1 MGFGKI
7 TKKEKRRA
15 QEQLTAVLVEGPQ
28 NAHYLTKPKKG
39 QEPVVFLGNN
49 RTLIQTLVPASAAPR
64 FAQHQHVSALSDAQL
79 AGDALA
85 PPSSDY
91 DEDFD
96 TTPLSPRKQ
105 HASPTKGKRHK
116 NTQAAQSVSWQRDV
130 IPALIPV
137 FVRLWYQTK
146 RLRDADTLSV
156 PTRRRGLCGCANL
169 VVCRMS
175 IVRFTKIEDL
185 EIDVCQCTPA
195 PQQLLKAGLFPCA
208 PHRPTMAVDARLL
221 ELAMKFVRIAP
232 NNTAWTGTLE
242 SFLEGLGFTLKH
254 EGSLRRLFGSAL
266 EWYTHLRHKVDHH
279 FDDILEVT
287 RVLHLRN
294 TASDGSE
301 EEEEEEEDNSERE
314 TTPVPPTPPGTPATP
329 RPITA
334 SVDPPRGRRR
344 TRVIRL
350 PSTPTSTSPS
360 TSPTPVPGRKSGKKR
375 AREPTPE
382 PAENPFEDPP
392 RLTCPSEYLR
402 SRCPACFGGL
412 SHDDSA
418 IADCFVCI
426 DACFTQKR
434 NKSDPDPPKTHPHT
448 HFVPESLAVQM
459 EEYVDCV
466 RGTKSAPK
474 KARKA
479 TAVEVEDDG
488 EDDCYEHERLRIPRS
503 VLDGCE
509 ASFKAADE
517 RREKASVKFYDDTA
531 LMALL
536 CRHDRVLWLVNMHS
550 AGEKQFNAL
559 LLLETLFQHLP
570 PDINVGLLYD
580 IACQLERSALKWGF
594 LARYFDRLAFAV
606 AIFHAFGHDWACQLI
621 YNPRKRP
628 GFGFTNGEGCE
639 RLWHAISGLIAH
651 LRISSYHH
659 RLYTLDTQIR
669 HIDEANLFKLAEW
682 NHRRA
687 LHSTAKRVEARE
699 LLRQSGHS
707 VALLRKQWED
717 QVKTQTK
724 PLARR
729 SKTKG
734 QKAIE
739 GVLGL
744 REALA
749 IHKEKVVERQAEM
762 LDAIDRGEYGP
773 ETDHKANLDKAKA
786 ALEKAKTT
794 LRRKEQALGVD
805 GRNKLKNAA
814 HGKYFQLRMNAYAV
828 KRRLRDLL
836 RAHKFERDGVE
847 RTSRR
852 HQASENKLRAHTDS
866 AIQRRVPKITRL
878 SREYNELCTRIA
890 TEIRHGRT
898 PRNCVA
904 PDKIETKELFQ
915 LDVDDAIWQ
924 DVGLGDDEEIAAVPL
939 WLSSQTV
946 RSGIRAMLELD
957 RADEEDSFLKKER
970 SGMRAWFAEEWA
982 IVNTAMNSADSREDR
997 YQFHLRRER
1006 LLRLCLTWRKQLPAA
1021 TRDDTPWGPTDDEL
1035 FSCQMERETASRGE
1049 DTYEERYGGDS
1060 DDELEDY
1067 AALDAIG
1074 TADAYR
1080 GAYDSASDSGDSD

>member
-1 MGFGKI
+1 
-7 TKKEKRRA
+7 
-15 QEQLTAVLVEGPQ
+15 
-28 NAHYLTKPKKG
+28 
-39 QEPVVFLGNN
+39 
-49 RTLIQTLVPASAAPR
+49 
-64 FAQHQHVSALSDAQL
+64 
-79 AGDALA
+79 
-85 PPSSDY
+85 
-91 DEDFD
+91 
-96 TTPLSPRKQ
+96 
-105 HASPTKGKRHK
+105 
-116 NTQAAQSVSWQRDV
+116 
-130 IPALIPV
+130 
-137 FVRLWYQTK
+137 
-146 RLRDADTLSV
+146 
-156 PTRRRGLCGCANL
+156 
-169 VVCRMS
+169 
-175 IVRFTKIEDL
+175 
-185 EIDVCQCTPA
+185 
-195 PQQLLKAGLFPCA
+195 
-208 PHRPTMAVDARLL
+208 MAVDARLL
-221 ELAMKFVRIAP
+221 ELAMKLFVRIAP

-301 EEEEEEEDNSERE
+301 EEEEEEDNSERE

-360 TSPTPVPGRKSGKKR
+360 TSPTPRVSTKSLPGVFWGVKSR
-375 AREPTPE
+375 RFRDTASFASTHV
-382 PAENPFEDPP
+382 
-392 RLTCPSEYLR
+392 
-402 SRCPACFGGL
+402 SRR
-412 SHDDSA
+412 
-418 IADCFVCI
+418 
-426 DACFTQKR
+426 KR

-606 AIFHAFGHDWACQLI
+606 AIFHAFGHDWALPVNLQPAQTTWL
-621 YNPRKRP
+621 RLHKR
-628 GFGFTNGEGCE
+628 GG
-639 RLWHAISGLIAH
+639 
-651 LRISSYHH
+651 YHH